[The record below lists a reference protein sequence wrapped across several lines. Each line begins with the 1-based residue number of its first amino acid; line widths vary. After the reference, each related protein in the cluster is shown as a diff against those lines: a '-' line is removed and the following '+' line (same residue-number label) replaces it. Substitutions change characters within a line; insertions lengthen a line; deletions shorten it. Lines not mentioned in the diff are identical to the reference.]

1 MRISQIMLAK
11 GFGGAERSF
20 VDTALALVDRGHTVQ
35 AICHSRFS
43 KIALLEGVEGIQLD
57 VVNAGAEL
65 DFITPR
71 RIAKQ
76 LRSFRSEIVHTQLKR
91 AAWHGG
97 RGASLAGV
105 PVVAKLHNYVDL
117 RRYKYVHT
125 LFCTTQDQRR
135 HVLESE
141 WPESRVKVVPNFS
154 RLSPVDYP
162 STRGAVGPLRF
173 LSYGRYVKKK
183 GFDLL
188 LRGFRQLLDAGVDA
202 TLTIGGQ
209 GDGLPA
215 LHQLVEELNLESSVE
230 LGVWIEDVSA
240 ALDAADVFV
249 LPSLDE
255 PFGIVMLEAMARG
268 VSIVSTRT
276 KGPVEVLDKGTAILV
291 DVGSVDALFHGM
303 HAAALDP
310 VAAFK
315 RSAAALELY
324 RRDYYASAILPQ
336 IEAHY
341 GCVMSDV

>member
-20 VDTALALVDRGHTVQ
+20 VDTALALAGRGHAVQ
-35 AICHSRFS
+35 AICHSKFS
-43 KIALLEGVEGIQLD
+43 KIALLEEVEGIQLE
-57 VVNAGAEL
+57 VVNAQGEW

-71 RIAKQ
+71 RIAKM
-76 LRSFRSEIVHTQLKR
+76 LRTFRSEIVHTQLKR

-97 RGASLAGV
+97 RGALLAGV

-117 RRYKYVHT
+117 GRYKYVHT

-135 HVLESE
+135 HVLEFG

-154 RLSPVDYP
+154 RLSPLDQP
-162 STRGAVGPLRF
+162 STRRAVGPLRF

-209 GDGLPA
+209 GDGLPS
-215 LHQLVEELNLESSVE
+215 LQQLVEELNLEASVE
-230 LGVWIEDVSA
+230 LGVWIENVST

-276 KGPVEVLDKGTAILV
+276 KGPVEVLDNGTAILV
-291 DVGSVDALFHGM
+291 DGGSVDALFQGM

-310 VAAFK
+310 VAGFK

-341 GCVMSDV
+341 RRVMSDV